1 MNQLNL
7 NKIKNRYLLYVGN
20 SYPHKNLDRL
30 VSAFEIVIKNNP
42 DLLLILV
49 GKIDYFYQKL
59 QKKVED
65 SVPKDQIIF
74 TNEISDQELTK
85 LYQNALVYVFPSL
98 SEGFG
103 LPGLEAMKYGL
114 PVACSNYGPLPEVY
128 ETAAIYFDP
137 KDPND
142 IADKILR
149 IISNAELREQLK
161 QKGYNQV
168 KKYSWEKCA
177 KETIKI
183 YEQNNIIKTAKRS
196 F

>member
-98 SEGFG
+98 SEGLG
-103 LPGLEAMKYGL
+103 IAILEALAAKKLVIASNVGGIKEL
-114 PVACSNYGPLPEVY
+114 IKDNKTGICSS
-128 ETAAIYFDP
+128 IY
-137 KDPND
+137 
-142 IADKILR
+142 
-149 IISNAELREQLK
+149 
-161 QKGYNQV
+161 
-168 KKYSWEKCA
+168 
-177 KETIKI
+177 
-183 YEQNNIIKTAKRS
+183 
-196 F
+196 